1 MLSLTFSTRL
11 RVWKTH
17 LHGCLFGLSHGW
29 VSPLR
34 HILRPGAGP
43 HPISGHAPCSRGA
56 QSPAGVL
63 QAVTAHTQGGH
74 PGQSADVS
82 AAWLPRSARPRGGQ
96 EECCTR
102 VPIKAGLPSAQVTCD
117 DNTGMLAPAA
127 DPREPA
133 VPRARVISSSGPG
146 RQALLNPRV
155 PAEGGEACASLP
167 CPPSLGASLGA

>member
-34 HILRPGAGP
+34 HILRPGTGP

-56 QSPAGVL
+56 QSPAGLL

-82 AAWLPRSARPRGGQ
+82 TAWLPRSARPCGGQ

-102 VPIKAGLPSAQVTCD
+102 VPIKAGLPSAQVTCAM
-117 DNTGMLAPAA
+117 TTQACLHQQLTPESRQCPGHVRHLLQRPWKAGPF
-127 DPREPA
+127 E
-133 VPRARVISSSGPG
+133 SSCS
-146 RQALLNPRV
+146 
-155 PAEGGEACASLP
+155 S
-167 CPPSLGASLGA
+167 